1 MLKRDMN
8 TAQLAPSSLLLDK
21 DGYLVRL
28 EDWSEPVALQLARQD
43 GIELT
48 DAHWEILRLM
58 REFHARRGLSP
69 VNRVL
74 VKLVA
79 KELGEHKGN
88 SLYLLKLFPGSPARV
103 ASRIAGLP
111 RPANCI

>member
-1 MLKRDMN
+1 MPKCDMDS
-8 TAQLAPSSLLLDK
+8 AQPLPSSLRLDK
-21 DGYLVRL
+21 DGYLAKL
-28 EDWSEPVALQLARQD
+28 EDWSEPVARQLARQE
-43 GIELT
+43 GIELG
-48 DAHWEILRLM
+48 DEHWEILYLM
-58 REFHARRGLSP
+58 RAFHARRGLSP

-79 KELGEHKGN
+79 TELGESKGT
-88 SLYLLKLFPGSPARV
+88 SLYLLNLFPGSPARV